1 MFAQAFWGSE
11 AGPSVRGISHRG
23 VTGKGIRG
31 LDPILDLVVEQPRA
45 GVRVE
50 GAQIMNF
57 SDPQFS
63 PVKTAGRMG
72 WAQKLSLML
81 RTY

>member
-11 AGPSVRGISHRG
+11 AGPSVRGISRRR
-23 VTGKGIRG
+23 VTGKRTWG
-31 LDPILDLVVEQPRA
+31 LDLILDLVVEQPHA
-45 GVRVE
+45 GVGVE

-57 SDPQFS
+57 SDSQFS

-72 WAQKLSLML
+72 
-81 RTY
+81 